1 MYFKKAVQIPN
12 EKGKIVFRTKG
23 GSRYV
28 LYEIDRV
35 YKPERKYTIPKRKVI
50 GKVIDGKEGWMYP
63 NELFQSLF
71 PNTEIPPSDDE
82 LPLRSCAL
90 SVGSFLVL
98 CNVIQEYELREL
110 LTRASEI
117 LCPWDNRSPPNGCI
131 Q

>member
-71 PNTEIPPSDDE
+71 PNTVSSDTRVNPTNDTRTD
-82 LPLRSCAL
+82 P
-90 SVGSFLVL
+90 FF
-98 CNVIQEYELREL
+98 VIKK
-110 LTRASEI
+110 
-117 LCPWDNRSPPNGCI
+117 
-131 Q
+131 

>member
-63 NELFQSLF
+63 NELFQNLF

-90 SVGSFLVL
+90 SVGSFLVP
-98 CNVIQEYELREL
+98 VM
-110 LTRASEI
+110 SS
-117 LCPWDNRSPPNGCI
+117 RSTNSVSY
-131 Q
+131 

>member
-50 GKVIDGKEGWMYP
+50 GENSY
-63 NELFQSLF
+63 
-71 PNTEIPPSDDE
+71 
-82 LPLRSCAL
+82 
-90 SVGSFLVL
+90 
-98 CNVIQEYELREL
+98 LRERWSQ
-110 LTRASEI
+110 TRE
-117 LCPWDNRSPPNGCI
+117 PPRFLFT
-131 Q
+131 